1 MQETAVPSSRP
12 VRGESALGGG
22 VEVQAWGP
30 HDGGSRMESTNDT
43 PGTGA
48 SPRSGVSS
56 LGSGQ
61 VCVRAAGGA
70 HDTTDLAGNLA
81 DPAADDQ
88 RSSTSLMV
96 PARQRR
102 SADELRRRQAKTRVR
117 QNARRTR
124 K

>member
-1 MQETAVPSSRP
+1 MAD
-12 VRGESALGGG
+12 A
-22 VEVQAWGP
+22 
-30 HDGGSRMESTNDT
+30 
-43 PGTGA
+43 GA

-61 VCVRAAGGA
+61 VRVRAAGGA
-70 HDTTDLAGNLA
+70 DDATEFAGTLE
-81 DPAADDQ
+81 DPDADDQ

-117 QNARRTR
+117 QNARRKR
-124 K
+124 G